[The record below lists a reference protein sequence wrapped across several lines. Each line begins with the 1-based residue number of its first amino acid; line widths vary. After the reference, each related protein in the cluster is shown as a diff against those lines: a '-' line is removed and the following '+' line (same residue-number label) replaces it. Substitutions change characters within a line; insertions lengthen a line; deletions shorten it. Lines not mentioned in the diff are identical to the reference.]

1 LFNLLIALPESVNI
15 FLGDLDL
22 ILVEINMI
30 ADIFNVA
37 LNLLGLPLDSNHL
50 LLLKFNSLLQLIE
63 LVNKRINRGLM
74 SLLLLAKLL
83 GHGADLL
90 LMLLKLLLSLL
101 LLDVEL
107 DQLFLFIWQSP
118 LVL

>member
-1 LFNLLIALPESVNI
+1 MFNLLIALPESVNI

-50 LLLKFNSLLQLIE
+50 LLLKFNALLQLIE
-63 LVNKRINRGLM
+63 LVNERINRGLM

-83 GHGADLL
+83 CHGADLL